1 MKLHSNPHRP
11 RSILAGLLALTLMF
25 SMLPTAFAAQQ
36 NSYHDPAEH
45 WMQASGRTNELDA
58 NSVITHETF
67 TCHEC
72 GKQTSFLAFRV
83 PEYTKNGQSALSRNV
98 KYSDGTMVGGNGK
111 GDTMDGVPG
120 KNATY
125 TGYHYTKA
133 VCETCGGINTNMA
146 TTDYGY
152 LKNVYWLYDC
162 AAEFTQ
168 KLDETVTY
176 EYADDTYHTVTTK
189 GGTYCAFCYGTNHTE
204 SSKLERHS
212 MVTEVLPQPANG
224 RFAIA
229 FILSQIFK
237 WEFVQQIEN
246 CYFMLICL
254 LVSIGFTVLGIVLTL
269 YGYIWKI
276 EYDTQEIIYRSAL
289 GITRKYRIED
299 ITRCVGKRR
308 NQYRFYQGEKKIF
321 QYEMDAEGDVY
332 DLLIILKKR
341 GIDEEE
347 LIPSTKEHCIVEPMI
362 IRKILP
368 IIGFCIYTF
377 FTIVLFLTRDGK
389 IWMYLLLGVIDLLL
403 LYYSGVYWYDQ
414 LEVQDKLYKKDFLKK
429 MRTVEFKEITKVE
442 QHKSIIE
449 KEYIII
455 YVKGEKPIKID
466 RYNENVEVLLM
477 RLKDEK
483 ISVM

>member
-1 MKLHSNPHRP
+1 MNIKELVLVI
-11 RSILAGLLALTLMF
+11 SILLSIRIADYAMKKYKEQKDVEVTKKQK
-25 SMLPTAFAAQQ
+25 S
-36 NSYHDPAEH
+36 
-45 WMQASGRTNELDA
+45 R
-58 NSVITHETF
+58 
-67 TCHEC
+67 
-72 GKQTSFLAFRV
+72 KQT
-83 PEYTKNGQSALSRNV
+83 K
-98 KYSDGTMVGGNGK
+98 KYIITAPSILKVGL
-111 GDTMDGVPG
+111 P
-120 KNATY
+120 
-125 TGYHYTKA
+125 
-133 VCETCGGINTNMA
+133 CGIFFGC
-146 TTDYGY
+146 TT
-152 LKNVYWLYDC
+152 
-162 AAEFTQ
+162 
-168 KLDETVTY
+168 
-176 EYADDTYHTVTTK
+176 
-189 GGTYCAFCYGTNHTE
+189 
-204 SSKLERHS
+204 
-212 MVTEVLPQPANG
+212 
-224 RFAIA
+224 IA

-377 FTIVLFLTRDGK
+377 LQ
-389 IWMYLLLGVIDLLL
+389 
-403 LYYSGVYWYDQ
+403 LYY
-414 LEVQDKLYKKDFLKK
+414 F
-429 MRTVEFKEITKVE
+429 
-442 QHKSIIE
+442 
-449 KEYIII
+449 
-455 YVKGEKPIKID
+455 
-466 RYNENVEVLLM
+466 
-477 RLKDEK
+477 
-483 ISVM
+483 

>member
-1 MKLHSNPHRP
+1 MLLVVLGHQRHVEGSQLGNRSSNQKKNE
-11 RSILAGLLALTLMF
+11 
-25 SMLPTAFAAQQ
+25 QQ
-36 NSYHDPAEH
+36 EGHIGHGTGIYC
-45 WMQASGRTNELDA
+45 MI
-58 NSVITHETF
+58 SVILSFIHNNRRIWYK
-67 TCHEC
+67 
-72 GKQTSFLAFRV
+72 KQMKKWLKRV
-83 PEYTKNGQSALSRNV
+83 FDQKKYGRNAC
-98 KYSDGTMVGGNGK
+98 D
-111 GDTMDGVPG
+111 
-120 KNATY
+120 
-125 TGYHYTKA
+125 
-133 VCETCGGINTNMA
+133 
-146 TTDYGY
+146 
-152 LKNVYWLYDC
+152 
-162 AAEFTQ
+162 
-168 KLDETVTY
+168 
-176 EYADDTYHTVTTK
+176 
-189 GGTYCAFCYGTNHTE
+189 FC
-204 SSKLERHS
+204 
-212 MVTEVLPQPANG
+212 V
-224 RFAIA
+224 
-229 FILSQIFK
+229 
-237 WEFVQQIEN
+237 
-246 CYFMLICL
+246 
-254 LVSIGFTVLGIVLTL
+254 
-269 YGYIWKI
+269 
-276 EYDTQEIIYRSAL
+276 
-289 GITRKYRIED
+289 
-299 ITRCVGKRR
+299 
-308 NQYRFYQGEKKIF
+308 
-321 QYEMDAEGDVY
+321 
-332 DLLIILKKR
+332 ILKKR

>member
-1 MKLHSNPHRP
+1 MNIKELVPVI
-11 RSILAGLLALTLMF
+11 SILL
-25 SMLPTAFAAQQ
+25 SIRI
-36 NSYHDPAEH
+36 AEYA
-45 WMQASGRTNELDA
+45 MKKYKEQKDVEVTKKQKSR
-58 NSVITHETF
+58 
-67 TCHEC
+67 
-72 GKQTSFLAFRV
+72 KQT
-83 PEYTKNGQSALSRNV
+83 K
-98 KYSDGTMVGGNGK
+98 KYIITAPSILKVGL
-111 GDTMDGVPG
+111 P
-120 KNATY
+120 
-125 TGYHYTKA
+125 
-133 VCETCGGINTNMA
+133 CGIFFGC
-146 TTDYGY
+146 TT
-152 LKNVYWLYDC
+152 
-162 AAEFTQ
+162 
-168 KLDETVTY
+168 
-176 EYADDTYHTVTTK
+176 
-189 GGTYCAFCYGTNHTE
+189 
-204 SSKLERHS
+204 
-212 MVTEVLPQPANG
+212 
-224 RFAIA
+224 IA

-276 EYDTQEIIYRSAL
+276 EYATQAIIYRSAV

-377 FTIVLFLTRDGK
+377 FTTVLFLTRDGK

>member
-1 MKLHSNPHRP
+1 MNIKELVLVI
-11 RSILAGLLALTLMF
+11 SILL
-25 SMLPTAFAAQQ
+25 SIRI
-36 NSYHDPAEH
+36 AEYA
-45 WMQASGRTNELDA
+45 MKKYKEQKDVEVTKKQKSR
-58 NSVITHETF
+58 
-67 TCHEC
+67 
-72 GKQTSFLAFRV
+72 KQT
-83 PEYTKNGQSALSRNV
+83 K
-98 KYSDGTMVGGNGK
+98 KYIITAPSILKVGL
-111 GDTMDGVPG
+111 P
-120 KNATY
+120 
-125 TGYHYTKA
+125 
-133 VCETCGGINTNMA
+133 CGIFFGC
-146 TTDYGY
+146 TT
-152 LKNVYWLYDC
+152 
-162 AAEFTQ
+162 
-168 KLDETVTY
+168 
-176 EYADDTYHTVTTK
+176 
-189 GGTYCAFCYGTNHTE
+189 
-204 SSKLERHS
+204 
-212 MVTEVLPQPANG
+212 
-224 RFAIA
+224 IA

-254 LVSIGFTVLGIVLTL
+254 LVSIGFTV
-269 YGYIWKI
+269 
-276 EYDTQEIIYRSAL
+276 L

>member
-1 MKLHSNPHRP
+1 
-11 RSILAGLLALTLMF
+11 
-25 SMLPTAFAAQQ
+25 
-36 NSYHDPAEH
+36 
-45 WMQASGRTNELDA
+45 
-58 NSVITHETF
+58 
-67 TCHEC
+67 
-72 GKQTSFLAFRV
+72 
-83 PEYTKNGQSALSRNV
+83 
-98 KYSDGTMVGGNGK
+98 
-111 GDTMDGVPG
+111 
-120 KNATY
+120 
-125 TGYHYTKA
+125 
-133 VCETCGGINTNMA
+133 MA